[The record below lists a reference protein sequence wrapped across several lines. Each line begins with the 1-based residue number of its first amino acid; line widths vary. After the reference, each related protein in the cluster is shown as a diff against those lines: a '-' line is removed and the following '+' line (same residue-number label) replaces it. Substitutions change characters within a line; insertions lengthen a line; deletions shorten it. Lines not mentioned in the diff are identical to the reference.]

1 MTSWKPEIYDCKYLY
16 IDIGKLDC
24 NKQQLLLHNIYN
36 KSLIVGFGIVAT
48 VNASIA
54 NDYIP

>member
-1 MTSWKPEIYDCKYLY
+1 MICKYLY
-16 IDIGKLDC
+16 IDIGKLGC

-36 KSLIVGFGIVAT
+36 KGLIVGFGIVAT